1 MMRAGQSTACISTL
15 FVLRHV
21 DVALLLGLIILVPYF
36 PDNTSWRFFYLCF
49 SPVMVPFSLIQFR
62 LEITMLVKIL
72 DAPEELV
79 LTLKEITGAQT
90 GSKAFLEA
98 ARLMLRLDEITDK
111 QARELAVL
119 RAELKQHRTLLQMIQ
134 EQSQAL
140 SELSA
145 KDPKTIE
152 SDTDEG
158 YAWWDPEE
166 TAVGQ

>member
-1 MMRAGQSTACISTL
+1 
-15 FVLRHV
+15 
-21 DVALLLGLIILVPYF
+21 
-36 PDNTSWRFFYLCF
+36 
-49 SPVMVPFSLIQFR
+49 
-62 LEITMLVKIL
+62 MLVKIL